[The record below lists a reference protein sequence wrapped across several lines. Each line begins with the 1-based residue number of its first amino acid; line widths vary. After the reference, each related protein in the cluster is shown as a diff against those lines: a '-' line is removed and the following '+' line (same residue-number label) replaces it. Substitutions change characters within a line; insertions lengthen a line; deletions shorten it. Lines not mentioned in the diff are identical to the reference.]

1 MMERFLPPTPNM
13 SQHSLASFLNFFI
26 LYFIYTTRLTH
37 PDTLA
42 QRQVE
47 RKFKS
52 NPRSSGKKKNWFMEP
67 KIVLPNN
74 IYIMEKSPNIY
85 WKIKKLSAPFG
96 QKDFLCPPWDSRF
109 ENSLCWGP
117 TRNSPTDYF
126 QLLWIFCASVKQE
139 AGVGTSPW
147 IDGLL

>member
-26 LYFIYTTRLTH
+26 LYFIYTTHLTH

-52 NPRSSGKKKNWFMEP
+52 NPRSSGKKKNCFMEP

-74 IYIMEKSPNIY
+74 IYIQEKSPQY
-85 WKIKKLSAPFG
+85 LL
-96 QKDFLCPPWDSRF
+96 KDRK
-109 ENSLCWGP
+109 
-117 TRNSPTDYF
+117 NSPHLLDRKSFCVRPETPGSKIACAGALPEIARQIISSYF
-126 QLLWIFCASVKQE
+126 GYSVH
-139 AGVGTSPW
+139 P
-147 IDGLL
+147 